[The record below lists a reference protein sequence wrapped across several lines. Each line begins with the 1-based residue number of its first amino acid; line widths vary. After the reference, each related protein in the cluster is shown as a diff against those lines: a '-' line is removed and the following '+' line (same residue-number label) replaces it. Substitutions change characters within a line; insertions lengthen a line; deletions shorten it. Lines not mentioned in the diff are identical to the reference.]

1 MRGRDPSLK
10 MICTQLLPGGGHA
23 QMLHA
28 AGDQHLIPNR
38 TILLLEPK
46 YVSLR
51 ICSCRQARGVE
62 QHQRDQGVSA
72 RLISGRMFR
81 QQRPQTNRF
90 MTKFFSD
97 QMIAAGSLV
106 TFVEKQVERL
116 QDTIQTSRRFF
127 ASWYLKWDVLI
138 ADLLF
143 GSRQSFSNSCL
154 GR

>member
-1 MRGRDPSLK
+1 MTGRDPGLK
-10 MICTQLLPGGGHA
+10 MICTQFVAGGGYA

-28 AGDQHLIPNR
+28 VGDQRLIPAR

-46 YVSLR
+46 YVPLSIGSR
-51 ICSCRQARGVE
+51 RQARGVE

-90 MTKFFSD
+90 LAKFLSD
-97 QMIAAGSLV
+97 QMIAARRLV
-106 TFVEKQVERL
+106 TFIEKKIERL
-116 QDTIQTSRRFF
+116 QDRIQTPRQFF
-127 ASWYLKWDVLI
+127 AGRYLKWDALI

-143 GSRQSFSNSCL
+143 GPR
-154 GR
+154 